1 MPKSFN
7 QGAET
12 REIICPCGFHI
23 SGSVREANMKLK
35 LHLKKCEYG
44 KNNLTIPEYNK
55 SNARNNGVLK
65 LQKSNIR
72 HHTNVLS
79 QTSNE
84 EIKI

>member
-44 KNNLTIPEYNK
+44 KNNLTIPEYN
-55 SNARNNGVLK
+55 
-65 LQKSNIR
+65 
-72 HHTNVLS
+72 
-79 QTSNE
+79 
-84 EIKI
+84 